1 MPPTTEQAAPAAA
14 PSAPTTQNQGELL
27 HVPLADIRLNA
38 VALRDAQKNEVEF
51 SELVDSI
58 RKYGVLNAI
67 LIRRQAGSDGK
78 KFELVDGLQRFT
90 ASQEAGRS
98 TIPAQVVTLEEA
110 DRIIAQVIGNAVR
123 LDTKLVEYAKA
134 LMKILGY
141 NPTWT
146 EAELAAKIS
155 KSPTWVSK
163 VLGLLKLSEAA
174 KPLVNEGKIVAANAY
189 ALAKLPPEEQD
200 KWLDRAQTTDANQF
214 TQQVY
219 ERAKQIRDANRQGKD
234 AGEEK
239 FVPTYHLRKKGE
251 IEGAIQNH
259 DLPRAMIADMKI
271 GKNKGEQEAALAGF
285 VLALQWVGSTDP
297 KTLQAREQKWKDQKE
312 KNKQDKIRRDA
323 EKATKKQQEANERA
337 TKALEAAKAAGVTPN
352 APAPAPAPAAAK

>member
-1 MPPTTEQAAPAAA
+1 MPPTTDTAAPAAQ
-14 PSAPTTQNQGELL
+14 PSAPQGQQNQLL
-27 HVPLADIRLNA
+27 HIPLSDIRLNP
-38 VALRDAQKNEVEF
+38 VGLRDAQKNEVEF
-51 SELVDSI
+51 TELVDSI
-58 RKYGVLNAI
+58 KKYGVINAI
-67 LIRRQAGSDGK
+67 VVRSAPGGDGK
-78 KFELVDGLQRFT
+78 KYELVDGLQRFS
-90 ASQEAGRS
+90 ASQEAGKP

-123 LDTKLVEYAKA
+123 LDTKPVEYAKA

-146 EAELAAKIS
+146 EAELASRIS

-163 VLGLLKLSEAA
+163 QLGLLKLSDAA
-174 KPLVNEGKIVAANAY
+174 KVLVDDGKIVAANAY

-200 KWLDRAQTTDANQF
+200 KWIDRAQTTDANQF

-219 ERAKQIRDANRQGKD
+219 ERAKQIREANRQGKD

-239 FVPTYHLRKKGE
+239 FVATFHLRKKPE
-251 IEGAIQNH
+251 IEASIQN
-259 DLPRAMIADMKI
+259 PEVARAMIADMKI
-271 GKNKGEQEAALAGF
+271 GKNKAEQEAALAGF

-297 KTLQAREQKWKDQKE
+297 KTVQAREQKWKDQKE

-323 EKATKKQQEANERA
+323 EKAQKKQQEATERA
-337 TKALEAAKAAGVTPN
+337 SKAVEAAKAAGV
-352 APAPAPAPAAAK
+352 APAPAAPAATK